1 MPEHSDNSM
10 KPNQR
15 VFVHGREDL
24 GIGEVVRVREEGE
37 PYQADVAF
45 DHSDGRRLHTF
56 PLDRLQPARDPW
68 QRIMASDL
76 DSPRDF
82 LLKQLAF
89 QLPLAN
95 TGGELSNSRTALL
108 PHQILL
114 TRDVIAATRRR
125 FLIADEV
132 GLGKTIETG
141 MIIRELVARGDSDRI
156 LIICPA
162 GLTKNWQNEFR
173 DCFRLHFD
181 ILGSDFTDTN
191 PSVWENHRRV
201 IASIDRLKM
210 PQRME
215 RLVACPRWDLVV
227 IDEAHHVSRVRYGT
241 KVTVTQ
247 NYKLAEALRGH
258 TRDLIFL
265 SATPHQG
272 DAFQFWSLVQ
282 VLDDSLFESPEA
294 MLDHRGLLN
303 RVMVRRTKR
312 DVTDAHGNPIFMRR
326 QAHTQSFALAARE
339 RAFYDRLT
347 EYLREGYGVAGLGEK
362 KTTSRQRAVGFVMA
376 TFQKIMS
383 SSPRAIR
390 QALRRRLMVLLAR
403 QQMAYE
409 VQRGRTGGSEIAEK
423 IVAVQEELRRL
434 AIAVHQLPESPIQSA
449 EADALVARLK
459 QKLARKASEETTQ
472 WSLDED
478 EEGEEGIWADADI
491 PYEAPRVREL
501 ISLVPDGTDR
511 KFETLVRAIEQVRPE
526 HVEEKFL
533 IFTQYRETLE
543 YLREELGKLYGA
555 HKIAI
560 IKGGPLDDKIAAVE
574 SFWESDGAQFLIST
588 SAGGEGINLQVCH
601 IVFNYDLPWNPMA
614 VEQRIGRIHRY
625 GQRDTAQVY
634 NLVAEDTVEERI
646 YGLLE
651 QKLLEIAQTIGRID
665 PVTGQVT
672 EDFRSEI
679 LGFLGSAPN
688 YQDLYKKALV
698 DKDYQRT
705 EREISEAV
713 ERAQQSSEALRN
725 LTQGLDAFNLEDY
738 RQLRGHY
745 TLDDLR
751 TVFTAGI
758 LRLGGA
764 VLPDGEFLR
773 IDVPECLRAAPGVTA
788 RYESVTFDRAL
799 AMRTRKAQFFG
810 LGHPLVD
817 ALIEYLRSP
826 RFQGE
831 TAVFPNSSGTGRW
844 SVRFLVKVE
853 TEGDRQQVVYENLLV
868 DAEGAWEEARPR
880 ADVESLPGTFAM
892 VASTAETRP
901 QSRIAEVQE
910 RVAQGARELEAKNRS
925 KFDGVLS
932 VRSLVVGI
940 ALVGEWPSLEAP
952 DRC

>member
-1 MPEHSDNSM
+1 MPERRDDSV

-15 VFVHGREDL
+15 VYVYGREDL
-24 GIGEVVRVREEGE
+24 GVGEVLRICESGE
-37 PYQADVAF
+37 SFQADVAF
-45 DHSDGRRLHTF
+45 DDAEGRQLHTF
-56 PLDRLQPARDPW
+56 PLDRLQSARDPW

-76 DSPRDF
+76 DSPLDF
-82 LLKQLAF
+82 LLKQLAL

-125 FLIADEV
+125 LLIADEV

-141 MIIRELVARGDSDRI
+141 MVIRELVARGDADRI

-162 GLTKNWQNEFR
+162 GLTKNWQNELR

-181 ILGSDFTDTN
+181 ILGSDFIDAN
-191 PSVWENHRRV
+191 PSVWESHRRV

-210 PQRME
+210 PQRIQ
-215 RLVACPRWDLVV
+215 RLLASPKWDLVA
-227 IDEAHHVSRVRYGT
+227 IDEAHHVSRVRYGN
-241 KVTVTQ
+241 KVAVTQ

-258 TRDLIFL
+258 TRDFIFL

-312 DVTDAHGNPIFMRR
+312 DVTDAHGKPIFMRR
-326 QAHTQSFALAARE
+326 QVHTQTFPLAARE

-362 KTTSRQRAVGFVMA
+362 RTTSRQRAVGFVMA

-403 QQMAYE
+403 QQMALE
-409 VQRGRTGGSEIAEK
+409 AQRERGRADVAEK
-423 IVAVQEELRRL
+423 IVGTQEELRDL
-434 AIAVHQLPESPIQSA
+434 AIAVHQLPPSPSQRA
-449 EADALVARLK
+449 EADSLVARLK
-459 QKLARKASEETTQ
+459 QQLARNATEETTQ
-472 WSLDED
+472 WSLDDD
-478 EEGEEGIWADADI
+478 EEADEGISAEADI

-501 ISLVPDGTDR
+501 ISLVPEGTDR
-511 KFETLVRAIEQVRPE
+511 KFETLVRAIEQVRRE
-526 HVEEKFL
+526 YVKEKFL

-543 YLREELGKLYGA
+543 YLREELGKLHGA
-555 HKIAI
+555 SKIAT
-560 IKGGPLDDKIAAVE
+560 IKGGPLEDKIAAVE
-574 SFWESDGAQFLIST
+574 SFWDPEGAQFLVST

-646 YGLLE
+646 YGLIE
-651 QKLLEIAQTIGRID
+651 QKLLDIAQTIGRID

-679 LGFLGSAPN
+679 LGFLGSSPN

-698 DKDYQRT
+698 DKDYRRT
-705 EREISEAV
+705 EREITEAV
-713 ERAQQSSEALRN
+713 ERARQASEALRN

-738 RQLRGHY
+738 RQLQGHY
-745 TLDDLR
+745 TLDDLKA
-751 TVFTAGI
+751 VFTAGI

-764 VLPDGEFLR
+764 VLPDGELLR
-773 IDVPECLRAAPGVTA
+773 VEVPECLRSTATLSA
-788 RYESVTFDRAL
+788 RYENVTFDRAL

-810 LGHPLVD
+810 LGHPLID
-817 ALIEYLRSP
+817 ALIKYLRSP
-826 RFQGE
+826 RFRGE
-831 TAVFPNSSGTGRW
+831 ATVLPGAKGEGRW
-844 SVRFLVKVE
+844 SVRFLVKAE
-853 TEGDRQQVVYENLLV
+853 MEGNRQHVAYEHFLV
-868 DAEGAWEEARPR
+868 DLDGAWEEAPPR
-880 ADVESLPGTFAM
+880 ADIEALQAVRVMSGSPLDPHGFE
-892 VASTAETRP
+892 
-901 QSRIAEVQE
+901 RIADVRE
-910 RVAQGARELEAKNRS
+910 RVAQGERELQARLRS
-925 KFDGVLS
+925 GLDGVLS
-932 VRSLVVGI
+932 VRTLVVGV
-940 ALVGEWPSLEAP
+940 AQAPSARRG
-952 DRC
+952 DT